1 MPQTDTSNAS
11 AVCISWAVQFAWR
24 HCSMACW
31 NLEFVQKQP
40 KSVLFRGASWSV
52 RAPAGEDRSWV
63 DVRGA
68 TAGLFG

>member
-1 MPQTDTSNAS
+1 
-11 AVCISWAVQFAWR
+11 
-24 HCSMACW
+24 MACW